1 MKINKKVPAFTLME
15 VTVAM
20 LIAAIA
26 IAITFT
32 AFRIVNGSYLD
43 FNIKQNKLSDFI
55 TADKLLKRDFN
66 LAQQILRS
74 EEGSG
79 IVFKTQHGIIEY
91 RFEDQYFIRNQFS
104 QQRDT
109 FKMKMDAFNCLFE
122 GAIAQQGQLIDQL
135 SFQLEVGGLGIP
147 VQYQKLYSAQDLF
160 Q

>member
-1 MKINKKVPAFTLME
+1 MRINKKVPAFTLIE

-32 AFRIVNGSYLD
+32 AFKIVNGSYLD
-43 FNIKQNKLSDFI
+43 FNIKQNKLSHFI
-55 TADKLLKRDFN
+55 TADKLLKKDFN

-79 IVFKTQHGIIEY
+79 LVFKTQKGIVEY
-91 RFEDQYFIRNQFS
+91 RFEDQYFTRNQFS
-104 QQRDT
+104 LQTDT
-109 FKMKMDAFNCLFE
+109 FKMKVDAFNCRFE
-122 GAIAQQGQLIDQL
+122 GEKAQQGQLIDQL
-135 SFQLEVGGLGIP
+135 SFQLQIGGFSIP
-147 VQYQKLYSAQDLF
+147 LHYQKLYSAQDLF

>member
-1 MKINKKVPAFTLME
+1 MRINKKAPAFTLME

-32 AFRIVNGSYLD
+32 AFKIVNGSYLD
-43 FNIKQNKLSDFI
+43 FNIKQNKLSHFI
-55 TADKLLKRDFN
+55 TADRLLKKDFN

-79 IVFKTQHGIIEY
+79 LVFKTQKGIVEY
-91 RFEDQYFIRNQFS
+91 RFEDQYFTRNQFS
-104 QQRDT
+104 LQTDT
-109 FKMKMDAFNCLFE
+109 FKMKMDAFNCRFE
-122 GAIAQQGQLIDQL
+122 GENAQQGQLIDQL
-135 SFQLEVGGLGIP
+135 SFQLEIGGFSIP
-147 VQYQKLYSAQDLF
+147 LHYQKLYSAQDLF